1 MQQLENEKTGEEEE
15 RPGAQ
20 DGSMPT
26 PATQPLASERAVT
39 AQPGVLTVY
48 DSKYDSL
55 FFFLETLAT
64 ID

>member
-1 MQQLENEKTGEEEE
+1 MQQRENEKTGEEEQ

-26 PATQPLASERAVT
+26 PATQSLAGERTIT
-39 AQPGVLTVY
+39 AQPGVLTVV
-48 DSKYDSL
+48 STTVCFS
-55 FFFLETLAT
+55 FETLAT